1 LSTRIESLTGL
12 GPRAQAP
19 AFLVALGH
27 GATHWLQATLYLL
40 LPFIT
45 EALNITYVQAGLLI
59 TLFHASSFGA
69 NFFSGLIVDV
79 TGKRVLIQFAALVIG
94 ALAMMS
100 FSLTSEFW
108 VLAIP
113 VMIIGMTNNLWHPAA
128 ISYLS
133 GNFPDNRGYV
143 LSIHTL
149 GASLGDSVAPLVVGS
164 LLLALTWQ
172 QSAAASTLPVFV
184 IAVLLIVLLSRSKS
198 GAKTQTA
205 KGMSS
210 SEYFSGLKEIFLNK
224 PAMGLCLMA
233 GFRSMAQNGLLM
245 FIPIYLANVLK
256 VGPFITGLGMFALQL
271 GGFIAGPL
279 AGAWSDRVGRRPVV
293 VAGIT
298 ATTLIV
304 ILLTVS
310 GNEAVFIGGV
320 SILGFALFAIR
331 PVIHS
336 WMMDMTP
343 PEMAGSATSALFGSQ
358 SALSMLVPVLGGW
371 VADQYGVGA
380 VFYLLAACMLAA
392 NAVVFMLPKGPSK
405 AS

>member
-1 LSTRIESLTGL
+1 MSTRIESLTGL

-392 NAVVFMLPKGPSK
+392 NAVVFMLPKTPVK
-405 AS
+405 PH